1 MKGLKTIVPLN
12 VHKKDDKN
20 KTTQVVPPTVTTP
33 KPTLAPTAHQPVS
46 TIVQTLLQSLP
57 DTDQSVALLRNIK
70 EQYALT
76 FQRIPWSKR
85 SRARTFKHIEEPSSH
100 IDVFPPIPKPHHMV
114 IPIGGLAKCQCSIEC
129 TKTLPMPA
137 YHNVTY
143 ENRWNFETPMQRVSV
158 LQIYRGNVEL

>member
-1 MKGLKTIVPLN
+1 MQFQDVLVISRRRKKTIGKYLTKLVFPVLKTIVPLN

-85 SRARTFKHIEEPSSH
+85 SRART
-100 IDVFPPIPKPHHMV
+100 
-114 IPIGGLAKCQCSIEC
+114 
-129 TKTLPMPA
+129 
-137 YHNVTY
+137 
-143 ENRWNFETPMQRVSV
+143 VSV
-158 LQIYRGNVEL
+158 VLSAFILKS